1 MSQFIFQHVLPGFLQ
16 ELCLPLLSPFCSGSI
31 ERPCDPVNMQIGSRP
46 QLLAQPCPVAS
57 RLTRL
62 RAGSSRGP
70 AGPWHSHPASSSQF
84 SIPQSGL
91 LAVPLACLSCASS
104 GLCVHCSLCQTSS
117 SPRWLAS
124 ILQRGLSSEV
134 TFAVRPSYLKFHT
147 YHKAYPRFSPFFFLI
162 LKSQH

>member
-91 LAVPLACLSCASS
+91 LAVPLACLSWCFLRA
-104 GLCVHCSLCQTSS
+104 LCSLFPLPDQLF
-117 SPRWLAS
+117 PRWLAS

-147 YHKAYPRFSPFFFLI
+147 YHKAYPRFSPFFF
-162 LKSQH
+162 